1 MVTRNTISENFEG
14 AYLNK
19 EHKKNQDFDSW
30 SICEYKTSCW
40 YQTLQSSCLYYLS
53 RFKVSVA
60 DKILTKLF
68 LNRREKQSC
77 SSHVTEKGD
86 MNKSIPVNPCRACNS
101 LPVN

>member
-1 MVTRNTISENFEG
+1 MVTRNTTSENFEG

-60 DKILTKLF
+60 DKILTKSF
-68 LNRREKQSC
+68 LNRREKQSF
-77 SSHVTEKGD
+77 STHVTEKGD
-86 MNKSIPVNPCRACNS
+86 MNKSIPVNP
-101 LPVN
+101 